1 LVYNYFR
8 YYDPGTGRYVTS
20 DPIGLD
26 GGLNTYGYV
35 DGNSLKWT
43 DPLGLVR
50 HLTGQTIECG
60 KNCTIRIDKVLDE
73 QTGRVRRHL
82 HWDCKGDEGVC
93 GENGEESHGGRWE
106 DAPSKVK
113 ECARRHGFNGENA
126 PNPIE
131 GNQNFSVPNPPP
143 IWIIILTFPFVLLGA
158 S

>member
-1 LVYNYFR
+1 M
-8 YYDPGTGRYVTS
+8 
-20 DPIGLD
+20 
-26 GGLNTYGYV
+26 NTYGYV
-35 DGNSLKWT
+35 GGNPLKWT

-60 KNCTIRIDKVLDE
+60 KNCTIRIDRVLDE
-73 QTGRVRRHL
+73 QTGQVRRHL
-82 HWDCKGDEGVC
+82 HWDCRGDEGVC

-126 PNPIE
+126 PAPPIE

-143 IWIIILTFPFVLLGA
+143 IWIIILTLPFLILGA